1 MMIKYFL
8 NLNNNKE
15 EKMLLNR
22 LTIDEKNDFLELAD
36 YIARS
41 DIGVSKAKK
50 LEISVQDEIL
60 LDL

>member
-8 NLNNNKE
+8 NLNNSKE

>member
-1 MMIKYFL
+1 MIKYFL